1 MRSIVLRVQHE
12 KGKERKI
19 KRLYIHIY
27 RPTLRDELGPGV
39 KCEKGGLGNQIT
51 WEDATIRKFVNLNS
65 CIRNDVNYIVELTN
79 NL

>member
-39 KCEKGGLGNQIT
+39 KCEEGGLGDQT
-51 WEDATIRKFVNLNS
+51 T
-65 CIRNDVNYIVELTN
+65 
-79 NL
+79 